1 MENTIIFSPFLE
13 GLIFNRRNQI
23 WRNYVNVDTLISNLS
38 INFNDNEMSGRGC
51 SLEAFG
57 GEEGQADFLEQ
68 LVGRLTADQGVEL
81 RLLMWSWLTDLGEG
95 DTTGLIRW
103 D

>member
-1 MENTIIFSPFLE
+1 MPGKPFGFSE
-13 GLIFNRRNQI
+13 VA
-23 WRNYVNVDTLISNLS
+23 WS
-38 INFNDNEMSGRGC
+38 
-51 SLEAFG
+51 SLDAFG

-68 LVGRLTADQGVEL
+68 LVGRLTSEQDIDL

-103 D
+103 DGGQKKAYESWLSISSGEG

>member
-1 MENTIIFSPFLE
+1 M
-13 GLIFNRRNQI
+13 
-23 WRNYVNVDTLISNLS
+23 
-38 INFNDNEMSGRGC
+38 
-51 SLEAFG
+51 EAFG